1 MYIATSGS
9 NVGGVTL
16 YSPFSVRF
24 TARLLLRVFTALL
37 LAWQVGTTIFLA
49 VEHEYHLNMYTY
61 WSYTILTA
69 FYAALFVATLIEHVA
84 LTWTMLVAL
93 PLVLG
98 NVVFVA
104 VAILVIIANDAEAY
118 RDRSECDTPPGKL
131 TLEMLRTGDWI
142 IHGGPV
148 FGVLL
153 LMIVGLEFF
162 AQHTLVRQL
171 RRWNAAGHWLYW
183 LYWMAAPI
191 VLVSI
196 YQLIFDVGKLYPT
209 HFTAV
214 QRTLLLAAII
224 VVWQL
229 VTWLVFTQ
237 VATVDQFHTHA
248 LPSAHSLL
256 AHGRL
261 EEHWH
266 EPAEHGAAAV
276 PEVVVGDELQ
286 LQL

>member
-1 MYIATSGS
+1 MYIASS
-9 NVGGVTL
+9 SAAL

-37 LAWQVGTTIFLA
+37 LAWQIGTTIFLA
-49 VEHEYHLNMYTY
+49 VTHEYKLNMYTY

-69 FYAALFVATLIEHVA
+69 FYAALLAALFIEHLV
-84 LTWTMLVAL
+84 LTWTLIVAL
-93 PLVLG
+93 PIVLA

-104 VAILVIIANDAEAY
+104 VAILVIVANDAEAY
-118 RDRSECDTPPGKL
+118 RRRSECDTPPGDL
-131 TLEMLRTGDWI
+131 TLEMLRTGDWL

-153 LMIVGLEFF
+153 LMIAGLEFF
-162 AQHTLVRQL
+162 SQHTLVRQL

-183 LYWMAAPI
+183 LYWMVAPI

-196 YQLIFDVGKLYPT
+196 YSLIFDVGKLYPT

-214 QRTLLLAAII
+214 QRTLILAAII

-229 VTWLVFTQ
+229 VAWVVFTQ
-237 VATVDQFHTHA
+237 VASADQFHTHA
-248 LPSAHSLL
+248 MPSAHSLL

-261 EEHWH
+261 SEHWH
-266 EPAEHGAAAV
+266 EPVEHPSTV
-276 PEVVVGDELQ
+276 PEVVVGNEVVGYQ
-286 LQL
+286 L